1 MLRPPGS
8 YPPSSVALTPR
19 NLRHLSAPWRPAS
32 LIVYFASISRLFTS
46 EAAMERV
53 RISRQRSKPRV
64 DEAVDDMPTQP
75 VVTTDEAAELIT
87 RIDQLLDE

>member
-1 MLRPPGS
+1 
-8 YPPSSVALTPR
+8 
-19 NLRHLSAPWRPAS
+19 
-32 LIVYFASISRLFTS
+32 
-46 EAAMERV
+46 MERV
-53 RISRQRSKPRV
+53 QISRRRSKPRA